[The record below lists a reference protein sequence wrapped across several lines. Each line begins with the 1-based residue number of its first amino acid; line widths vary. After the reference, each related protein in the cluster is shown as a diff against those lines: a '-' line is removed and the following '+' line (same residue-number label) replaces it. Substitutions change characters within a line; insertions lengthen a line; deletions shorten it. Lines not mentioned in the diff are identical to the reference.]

1 MKYTKI
7 RDVKDPIGDK
17 KENVGQDFFIP
28 NDWNNGKP
36 MKLYLGHQVKI
47 PSGIKVKVP
56 MGMSL
61 NFDNKSGVALKKGL
75 SVGAK
80 VVDPS
85 YRGEINISLFKSV
98 IGTEDRRDWKGRYYT
113 ILTPGEKIVQAILYK
128 VSMESWNKISEKQY
142 DQGPATKRNQGGFG
156 STGTK

>member
-17 KENVGQDFFIP
+17 NENAGQDFFIP

-36 MKLYLGHQVKI
+36 MRLYIGQQVKI

-56 MGMSL
+56 MGMAM
-61 NFDNKSGVALKKGL
+61 NFENKSGVALKKGL
-75 SVGAK
+75 TIGAK

-85 YRGEINISLFKSV
+85 YRGEVNLNLFKV
-98 IGTEDRRDWKGRYYT
+98 TRGTEDKRNWLGRYYT
-113 ILTPGEKIVQAILYK
+113 VLTPGEKITQAILYK
-128 VSMESWNKISEKQY
+128 VSMESWNKISEKAY
-142 DQGPATKRNQGGFG
+142 DQGPSTKRGQGGFG

>member
-1 MKYTKI
+1 MKYTKN
-7 RDVKDPIGDK
+7 RDVKDPVGDK
-17 KENVGQDFFIP
+17 TENVGQDVFIP
-28 NDWNNGKP
+28 NDWNKGKP
-36 MKLYLGHQVKI
+36 MRLYIGQQVKI
-47 PSGIKVKVP
+47 PSGIRVKVP

-75 SVGAK
+75 TIGAK

-85 YRGEINISLFKSV
+85 YRGEININLFKVVRGS
-98 IGTEDRRDWKGRYYT
+98 EDKRNWLGRYYT
-113 ILTPGEKIVQAILYK
+113 TLTPGEKITQAILYK

-142 DQGPATKRNQGGFG
+142 DQGPVTKRGAKCFG